1 MRVRCRRTVVANMTV
16 RIAGWSGPR
25 NISTAMMRSW
35 DSRPDCTVVDEPFY
49 ACYLLESG
57 ADHPMRDD
65 IIASQP
71 MTRAGVVDG
80 LSVQSAVAIQ
90 YEKHMTHHMPRGVD
104 LSWTRDLK
112 HVFLIRSPERVI
124 ASYRQKMPSVS
135 ADYIGIIRQ
144 RELFDEITAITG
156 QRPPVVDSL
165 DILSNPAHILRQ
177 LCVALD
183 VPWWEGAM
191 TQWKVGSRPTDGV
204 WAAHWYGAVE
214 SSTKFSSPPSSALQ
228 LDETDRALAEDMRVH
243 YEAMAAFKLS

>member
-1 MRVRCRRTVVANMTV
+1 MAV

-35 DSRPDCTVVDEPFY
+35 GSRPDCVVVDEPFY

-71 MTRAGVVDG
+71 RTRAGVVDA
-80 LSVQSAVAIQ
+80 LSAPPSAAIQ

-135 ADYIGIIRQ
+135 AEDIGIIRQ
-144 RELFDEITAITG
+144 HELFDEITAITG
-156 QRPPVVDSL
+156 EHPLVVDSL
-165 DILSNPAHILRQ
+165 DILDNPEHMLRQ

-183 VPWWEGAM
+183 LPWCEGAM

-204 WAAHWYGAVE
+204 WASHWYEAVE
-214 SSTKFSSPPSSALQ
+214 SSTQFSSPPLSSPQ
-228 LDETDRALAEDMRVH
+228 LDGTDRALAADMMVY

>member
-1 MRVRCRRTVVANMTV
+1 MATEMTV

-35 DSRPDCTVVDEPFY
+35 GSRPDCRVVDEPFY
-49 ACYLLESG
+49 ACYLIESG
-57 ADHPMRDD
+57 AHHPMRDE

-71 MTRAGVVDG
+71 ITREAVVDA
-80 LSVQSAVAIQ
+80 LSSGSPIAIQ
-90 YEKHMTHHMPRGVD
+90 YEKHMTHHMPRWVD

-135 ADYIGIIRQ
+135 ADDIGIIRQ

-156 QRPPVVDSL
+156 ERPPVVDSL
-165 DILSNPAHILRQ
+165 DILNNPAHMLRQ

-183 VPWWEGAM
+183 VPWCEGAM
-191 TQWKVGSRPTDGV
+191 TRWNAGSRSTDGV
-204 WAAHWYGAVE
+204 WASHWYAAVE
-214 SSTKFSSPPSSALQ
+214 SSTGFSSPPSSSPQ
-228 LDETDRALAEDMRVH
+228 LDETDRALAADMMLH
-243 YEAMAAFKLS
+243 YEAMAEFKLS